1 MDIEELLRSR
11 KFEKLDLTKDLT
23 DLEYEQLFNALDQDP
38 NLPKIVYGDGG
49 GIRILCQ
56 SEDRRHNSECFCE
69 GFLIY
74 ETVCSSKDS
83 AHYIGNRLS
92 GYWCSIT
99 SSWQGCH
106 EERIKRAKALREK
119 EAKVPTRYDKFKA
132 LVESNE
138 TSWDEVAKFTH
149 EANFAINESDATPE
163 VLSISQIRRKGSWS
177 GALWDKYHWIK
188 AFWYLLRFDRVE
200 DKVPAG
206 TKYIGITSEKKIVY
220 KDSESNVLTEPFT
233 LKLVETTSWKSI
245 LTFKKTMLDTIRSKN
260 ILEMIRNFEAGDALE
275 ICLVDRG
282 NARYNPNTLNIKDF
296 VESSRSYN
304 WINGLLGSSSK
315 TSRAGAA
322 CHHLRTLLTDDKLS
336 IDPKYAAL
344 KIYADG
350 SAVITDVNG
359 DTSAMISFVSEFPGK
374 FGNPTTLDD
383 EFRNYVQSGSATV
396 EGVHERLVDNYI
408 YFTETSPDPT
418 KNLTWSGLGANYSW
432 HADVWSDFAGS
443 NLCGLVGF
451 ARFSSATAQA
461 GVKKIHIGADGKKVR
476 IFGIKKNFTLP
487 PEHVT
492 LETVDHLTSLPLNS
506 LSTRDLLLYLSAME
520 DLEDID
526 TIGGCLEE
534 LEVTFPGFA
543 PSWDHRSIS
552 VEDYKAILDERCYT
566 WSMLVGDRTRRQF
579 FNGDQYTDIA
589 YYLKARQ
596 SDYERLLRSI
606 NFNLAA
612 KTVTFVYKD
621 RTSTSFS
628 MSDFKNRPF
637 PVTPESQE
645 QTQNTPETPMAT
657 QNSTDQNIVNL
668 LAQARRDGRRMAVR
682 TGARELVLTVRD
694 PLAAALANALGP
706 GDADVQRKVAL
717 FMSGPLGEALVG
729 AVASAGLHVVN
740 GKLITKATQME
751 IANEVADEL
760 KIEAGAKVMGIFTGM
775 VMGPVRDIM
784 VGTINSIAAKED
796 QPQIAP
802 PMETPAVGLG
812 SGSNEKIVEPI
823 EECVAEKIEVKK

>member
-260 ILEMIRNFEAGDALE
+260 ILEM
-275 ICLVDRG
+275 
-282 NARYNPNTLNIKDF
+282 
-296 VESSRSYN
+296 
-304 WINGLLGSSSK
+304 
-315 TSRAGAA
+315 
-322 CHHLRTLLTDDKLS
+322 
-336 IDPKYAAL
+336 
-344 KIYADG
+344 
-350 SAVITDVNG
+350 
-359 DTSAMISFVSEFPGK
+359 
-374 FGNPTTLDD
+374 
-383 EFRNYVQSGSATV
+383 
-396 EGVHERLVDNYI
+396 
-408 YFTETSPDPT
+408 
-418 KNLTWSGLGANYSW
+418 
-432 HADVWSDFAGS
+432 
-443 NLCGLVGF
+443 
-451 ARFSSATAQA
+451 
-461 GVKKIHIGADGKKVR
+461 
-476 IFGIKKNFTLP
+476 
-487 PEHVT
+487 
-492 LETVDHLTSLPLNS
+492 PLNS

-520 DLEDID
+520 DLEDIN
-526 TIGGCLEE
+526 TIGECLEE
-534 LEVTFPGFA
+534 LEVTFPGCA
-543 PSWDHRSIS
+543 PSRNHRNIS
-552 VEDYKAILDERCYT
+552 VEDYEALLHEGCNA
-566 WSMLVGDRTRRQF
+566 WNMLVADRTPRAF
-579 FNGDQYTDIA
+579 FNGDQYTDIT
-589 YYLKARQ
+589 YYLRNRALVYK
-596 SDYERLLRSI
+596 SVLRSI
-606 NFNLAA
+606 SFNLTT

-621 RTSTSFS
+621 RTSFSMS

-775 VMGPVRDIM
+775 VMVPVRDIM

>member
-1 MDIEELLRSR
+1 MDIEELLRSK
-11 KFEKLDLTKDLT
+11 KFEKLDVAKDLT

-38 NLPKIVYGDGG
+38 EVPNVIYGNGG
-49 GIRILCQ
+49 GIRILCR
-56 SEDRRHNSECFCE
+56 SEDRSHNNCCFCE
-69 GFLIY
+69 GQLIY
-74 ETVCSSKDS
+74 ETVPASK
-83 AHYIGNRLS
+83 
-92 GYWCSIT
+92 
-99 SSWQGCH
+99 WQDYH
-106 EERIKRAKALREK
+106 REQMKRAKALRER

-132 LVESNE
+132 LVEDGG
-138 TSWDEVAKFTH
+138 TSWAEVAKFTH

-163 VLSISQIRRKGSWS
+163 VLSISQIRRKGSWH
-177 GALWDKYHWIK
+177 GALWDKDHWIK
-188 AFWYLLRFDRVE
+188 PFWYILRFDRIE
-200 DKVPAG
+200 EKVPAG

-233 LKLVETTSWKSI
+233 LKLGETTPWKSI

-282 NARYNPNTLNIKDF
+282 DARCNPNTLNIKDF

-336 IDPKYAAL
+336 IDPRYVAL
-344 KIYADG
+344 EIYADG

-359 DTSAMISFVSEFPGK
+359 DASAMSSFVGEFPGK
-374 FGNPTTLDD
+374 FEKRTTLDD
-383 EFRNYVQSGSATV
+383 EFKDYVRCGSATAG
-396 EGVHERLVDNYI
+396 GVHERLVSKYI
-408 YFTETSPDPT
+408 YFTETPPDPT
-418 KNLTWSGLGANYSW
+418 KNLTRSGLGANYSW
-432 HADVWSDFAGS
+432 HANVWSDFAKS
-443 NLCGLVGF
+443 NLYGLVDF
-451 ARFSSATAQA
+451 ARFSSATQRA
-461 GVKKIHIGADGKKVR
+461 GVKKIYIGTDGKKVK
-476 IFGIKKNFTLP
+476 IFGTKKIFTLP

-492 LETVDHLTSLPLNS
+492 PDTVYHLTSLPLNS
-506 LSTRDLLLYLSAME
+506 LPTRDLLLYLSAME

-534 LEVTFPGFA
+534 LEVTFTGFA
-543 PSWDHRSIS
+543 PSWSHRNIPA
-552 VEDYKAILDERCYT
+552 EDYKAILSEGCST

-596 SDYERLLRSI
+596 SEYERALFSI

-621 RTSTSFS
+621 RTSKTMS
-628 MSDFKNRPF
+628 MSDFKHRPF
-637 PVTPESQE
+637 PVILEAQE

-668 LAQARRDGRRMAVR
+668 LAQARKDGRRMAVR

-694 PLAAALANALGP
+694 PLTAALANALGP

-717 FMSGPLGEALVG
+717 FMSGPLGKALLG
-729 AVASAGLHVVN
+729 AVASAGLSAVN
-740 GKLITKATQME
+740 GRFITKPNQME
-751 IANEVADEL
+751 IASEVADEL
-760 KIEAGAKVMGIFTGM
+760 KIEAGAEVMGIFTGM
-775 VMGPVRDIM
+775 VMGPVRGLM
-784 VGTINSIAAKED
+784 VETINSIAAKED

-802 PMETPAVGLG
+802 PMETPAAGLG
-812 SGSNEKIVEPI
+812 AGSNEKIVEPI
-823 EECVAEKIEVKK
+823 EEECIAEKIEVKK